1 MSQREQATERMIQG
15 ASRKQLSS
23 GDGYRHATRQ
33 SSESC
38 RNNKVRVA
46 RDSVVF
52 VHTRRLFVLDR
63 SQQRWYSWTNIRL
76 HGSGTGSHFDGR

>member
-52 VHTRRLFVLDR
+52 VHTRRF
-63 SQQRWYSWTNIRL
+63 SSWTEASKGGI
-76 HGSGTGSHFDGR
+76 HEQTFVFTGRVRVHILTED